1 MPPVFPSLSPF
12 PDHRTAGCLAV
23 YQENQLSGPYS
34 DAQTRCQVCGA
45 GLAAQIVDEIL
56 FQ

>member
-45 GLAAQIVDEIL
+45 GLAARIVDEIL